1 MSDLAA
7 ELLNP
12 HCRLRCCSFTLFQD
26 AELYAWSMLHP
37 ASACH
42 SNAYVDLR
50 LGRPLSKWGTTWC
63 TNHFLLLRH
72 LCECSFLYLL
82 FSKQFYCLF
91 SNLDLIM
98 GISYKGIQVI
108 VGVLT
113 AFDYLAVGL
122 RLWARKI
129 KGKPLQIN
137 DYLIVVGLV
146 WIRIV
151 TTVKT
156 SISIDLGT
164 VFHNLLVY
172 LRGS

>member
-1 MSDLAA
+1 MLPNCTL
-7 ELLNP
+7 ET
-12 HCRLRCCSFTLFQD
+12 CCTLH
-26 AELYAWSMLHP
+26 LP
-37 ASACH
+37 ATAMHMWTCGLEGPSR
-42 SNAYVDLR
+42 NEVQ
-50 LGRPLSKWGTTWC
+50 LGVLITL
-63 TNHFLLLRH
+63 FLLLRH
-72 LCECSFLYLL
+72 LCECSFFYLL

>member
-1 MSDLAA
+1 M
-7 ELLNP
+7 
-12 HCRLRCCSFTLFQD
+12 
-26 AELYAWSMLHP
+26 
-37 ASACH
+37 
-42 SNAYVDLR
+42 
-50 LGRPLSKWGTTWC
+50 
-63 TNHFLLLRH
+63 
-72 LCECSFLYLL
+72 

-91 SNLDLIM
+91 SNLDLVM
-98 GISYKGIQVI
+98 GMSYKGVRVV
-108 VGVLT
+108 VGVLI

-172 LRGS
+172 LRDS